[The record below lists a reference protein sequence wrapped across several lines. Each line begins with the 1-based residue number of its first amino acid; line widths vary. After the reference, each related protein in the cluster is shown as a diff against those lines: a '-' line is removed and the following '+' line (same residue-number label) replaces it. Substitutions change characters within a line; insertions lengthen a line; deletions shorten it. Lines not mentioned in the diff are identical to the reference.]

1 MTEVIVHMRHVRSMK
16 GCSRGAR
23 AFCERYGIDWPA
35 FLKGGIPASRLRA
48 TGDAMAI
55 RLAEI
60 AEAEHGRQQ

>member
-1 MTEVIVHMRHVRSMK
+1 MTEVIVHMRHVRAMK

-23 AFCERYGIDWPA
+23 AFCERHGIDWSA
-35 FLKGGIPASRLRA
+35 FLKEGIPASRLRV

-60 AEAEHGRQQ
+60 AETEHGR